1 LKIDENCFLT
11 AFFKAK
17 TRATPR
23 FEFTFFV
30 IHFTV
35 SIHHRVQAGMSAL
48 YAMYRQRRTG
58 YELKSRFDA
67 AKRRANQS

>member
-23 FEFTFFV
+23 FEFTLFV

-48 YAMYRQRRTG
+48 YAMYR
-58 YELKSRFDA
+58 
-67 AKRRANQS
+67 